1 HKNITDR
8 ISHYFTPVLL
18 LIAFAGFGWWIFR
31 DTNTAF
37 NVFTA
42 VLIVAC
48 PCALALTAPFT
59 LGNVL
64 RIFGRAKFYLKNA
77 LVIEQLAK
85 VDTIVFDK
93 TGTITTGKKSNIS
106 WRGTLPSDEE
116 TNLVRNVLRASN
128 HPLSRMLYDFLPE

>member
-1 HKNITDR
+1 M
-8 ISHYFTPVLL
+8 Y
-18 LIAFAGFGWWIFR
+18 AFLYWIFI
-31 DTNTAF
+31 DVNTAF

-42 VLIVAC
+42 ILIVAC

-64 RIFGRAKFYLKNA
+64 RILGKRKFYLKNA

-93 TGTITTGKKSNIS
+93 TGTITTNKKTAIY
-106 WRGTLPSDEE
+106 L
-116 TNLVRNVLRASN
+116 
-128 HPLSRMLYDFLPE
+128 